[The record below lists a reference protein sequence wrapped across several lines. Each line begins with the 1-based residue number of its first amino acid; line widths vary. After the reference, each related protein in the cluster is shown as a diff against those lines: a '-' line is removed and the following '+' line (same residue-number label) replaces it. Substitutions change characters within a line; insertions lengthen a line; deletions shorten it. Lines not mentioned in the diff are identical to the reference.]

1 MPVFPSAGAGTV
13 SHLPCKLVD
22 GRRTRW
28 TARGAARCAVRC
40 SLRKSCLLI
49 SHRHTHLYNTHSHTY
64 TQKHTRLKITS
75 RRPDV
80 FLLRRSMWEENF
92 DTEHEVG
99 RKLDYSPVS
108 WREYFDQMEDVSVG
122 PADSR
127 DVFRIYKA
135 GSDGPLL
142 VLLHGGGHSALSWAV
157 FTTAIASR
165 VTCRVLAMDLR
176 GHGATLVRLS
186 DDFSTQTMSSD
197 VANVIRA
204 CYGETP
210 PPIVLIGHGVGG
222 AIAVH
227 TASNMLLPT
236 TVGLVAIDVVEGSA
250 MDALHS
256 IQNFLKGRPKS
267 FKSMD
272 HAIEWSVKSGQ
283 IRNLESARVSM
294 VGQIKRC
301 EVEEADTLEQASP
314 VTDVVVER
322 NEEFYD
328 QSYVNDKENAA
339 SEVSLS
345 EGQSVYKW
353 RIDLSKSE
361 KYWDGWFRGT
371 SNLFLACNL
380 PKLLLL
386 AGIDRLDRDLTIGQ
400 MQGKFMMQVLP
411 PCGHAVQEDKPE
423 KVAEAV
429 AAFLLRHKFAEA
441 RRESRRQEIRS
452 CSFRDD

>member
-1 MPVFPSAGAGTV
+1 FFV
-13 SHLPCKLVD
+13 SGKP
-22 GRRTRW
+22 
-28 TARGAARCAVRC
+28 
-40 SLRKSCLLI
+40 
-49 SHRHTHLYNTHSHTY
+49 
-64 TQKHTRLKITS
+64 
-75 RRPDV
+75 
-80 FLLRRSMWEENF
+80 
-92 DTEHEVG
+92 
-99 RKLDYSPVS
+99 DYSPVS
-108 WREYFDQMEDVSVG
+108 WREYFDQMEDVNVG

-165 VTCRVLAMDLR
+165 VNCRVLAMDLR
-176 GHGATLVRLS
+176 GHGGTLVRQS

-197 VANVIRA
+197 VANVIRS

-210 PPIVLIGHGVGG
+210 PPLILIGHGVGG

-250 MDALHS
+250 MEALHI

-294 VGQIKRC
+294 VGQIK
-301 EVEEADTLEQASP
+301 
-314 VTDVVVER
+314 
-322 NEEFYD
+322 
-328 QSYVNDKENAA
+328 SYVNDKENAA
-339 SEVSLS
+339 SEVSLN

-386 AGIDRLDRDLTIGQ
+386 SGINRLDRDLTIGQ

-411 PCGHAVQEDKPE
+411 PCGHAVQEDRPD

-429 AAFLLRHKFAEA
+429 AAFLLRHKFSEA
-441 RRESRRQEIRS
+441 RRETRR
-452 CSFRDD
+452 

>member
-1 MPVFPSAGAGTV
+1 MS
-13 SHLPCKLVD
+13 
-22 GRRTRW
+22 
-28 TARGAARCAVRC
+28 
-40 SLRKSCLLI
+40 
-49 SHRHTHLYNTHSHTY
+49 
-64 TQKHTRLKITS
+64 TS
-75 RRPDV
+75 
-80 FLLRRSMWEENF
+80 
-92 DTEHEVG
+92 EVG
-99 RKLDYSPVS
+99 GKPDYSPVS

-127 DVFRIYKA
+127 DVFRIYRA
-135 GSDGPLL
+135 GTDGPLL

-157 FTTAIASR
+157 FNAAIACR

-176 GHGATLVRLS
+176 GHGSTLVRQS
-186 DDFSTQTMSSD
+186 DDFSTETMSSD

-204 CYGETP
+204 CYGDTP

-227 TASNMLLPT
+227 TASSTLLPT
-236 TVGLVAIDVVEGSA
+236 MVGLVAIDVVEGSA
-250 MDALHS
+250 IEALHS
-256 IQNFLKGRPKS
+256 IQIFLKGRPKS

-294 VGQIKRC
+294 VGQIKRSLMDC
-301 EVEEADTLEQASP
+301 P
-314 VTDVVVER
+314 VYLT
-322 NEEFYD
+322 Y
-328 QSYVNDKENAA
+328 QT
-339 SEVSLS
+339 
-345 EGQSVYKW
+345 VYKW
-353 RIDLSKSE
+353 RVDLSKSE

-371 SNLFLACNL
+371 SNLFLACNM

-386 AGIDRLDRDLTIGQ
+386 AGIDRLDRDLTIAQ

-429 AAFLLRHKFAEA
+429 AAFLLRHKFADA
-441 RRESRRQEIRS
+441 RRETRR
-452 CSFRDD
+452 

>member
-1 MPVFPSAGAGTV
+1 
-13 SHLPCKLVD
+13 
-22 GRRTRW
+22 
-28 TARGAARCAVRC
+28 
-40 SLRKSCLLI
+40 
-49 SHRHTHLYNTHSHTY
+49 
-64 TQKHTRLKITS
+64 
-75 RRPDV
+75 
-80 FLLRRSMWEENF
+80 MWEESF
-92 DTEHEVG
+92 DTETEVG
-99 RKLDYSPVS
+99 GEPDYSPVS

-122 PADSR
+122 TADSR

-135 GSDGPLL
+135 GSAGPVL

-157 FTTAIASR
+157 FTKAIASR
-165 VTCRVLAMDLR
+165 VTCRVLAIDLR
-176 GHGATLVRLS
+176 GHGETLVHQS

-197 VANVIRA
+197 IANVIGV
-204 CYGETP
+204 CYGEAP

-250 MDALHS
+250 TEALHR

-267 FKSMD
+267 FKSLD
-272 HAIEWSVKSGQ
+272 HGIEWSVRSGQ

-301 EVEEADTLEQASP
+301 EVEEADAVEEASP
-314 VTDVVVER
+314 ASDVVVEG
-322 NEEFYD
+322 NKELSD
-328 QSYVNDKENAA
+328 QSHVNDKESAA

-345 EGQSVYKW
+345 EGQSVYMW
-353 RIDLSKSE
+353 RINLSKSE
-361 KYWDGWFRGT
+361 KYWNGWFRGT

-386 AGIDRLDRDLTIGQ
+386 AGIDKLDRELSIGQ

-423 KVAEAV
+423 KVADAV
-429 AAFLLRHKFAEA
+429 ASFLLRHKFAEA
-441 RRESRRQEIRS
+441 IKETRS
-452 CSFRDD
+452 TNSFTR

>member
-1 MPVFPSAGAGTV
+1 MS
-13 SHLPCKLVD
+13 
-22 GRRTRW
+22 
-28 TARGAARCAVRC
+28 
-40 SLRKSCLLI
+40 
-49 SHRHTHLYNTHSHTY
+49 
-64 TQKHTRLKITS
+64 
-75 RRPDV
+75 
-80 FLLRRSMWEENF
+80 EENS
-92 DTEHEVG
+92 DPEQSTSEAG
-99 RKLDYSPVS
+99 GQLDYSPVS

-176 GHGATLVRLS
+176 GHGASLVNQS
-186 DDFSTQTMSSD
+186 DDFTTQTMSCD

-204 CYGETP
+204 CYSETP

-227 TASNMLLPT
+227 AASNMLIPC

-250 MDALHS
+250 MEALHS
-256 IQNFLKGRPKS
+256 IQKFLRERPKS

-301 EVEEADTLEQASP
+301 EVEPAGP
-314 VTDVVVER
+314 VTDELVQP
-322 NEEFYD
+322 NEEFSD
-328 QSYVNDKENAA
+328 QSFVNDRDQTA
-339 SEVSLS
+339 SGGSLGGEQS
-345 EGQSVYKW
+345 EYRW

-371 SNLFLACNL
+371 SNLFLTCNL

-400 MQGKFMMQVLP
+400 MQGQFMMQVLP
-411 PCGHAVQEDKPE
+411 PCGHAVQEDKPD
-423 KVAEAV
+423 KVANAV

-441 RRESRRQEIRS
+441 RRETRR
-452 CSFRDD
+452 

>member
-1 MPVFPSAGAGTV
+1 
-13 SHLPCKLVD
+13 
-22 GRRTRW
+22 
-28 TARGAARCAVRC
+28 
-40 SLRKSCLLI
+40 
-49 SHRHTHLYNTHSHTY
+49 
-64 TQKHTRLKITS
+64 
-75 RRPDV
+75 
-80 FLLRRSMWEENF
+80 MWEESF

-99 RKLDYSPVS
+99 CKLDYSPVS

-135 GSDGPLL
+135 GNDGPLL

-176 GHGATLVRLS
+176 GHGDTLVRQS

-197 VANVIRA
+197 IANVIGA

-250 MDALHS
+250 TEALHS

-283 IRNLESARVSM
+283 IRNLEAARVSM

-301 EVEEADTLEQASP
+301 EVEVASP
-314 VTDVVVER
+314 VTDVVVES

-328 QSYVNDKENAA
+328 QKYVNDKENAA

-345 EGQSVYKW
+345 EGKNNSEEQLMSVYMW

-411 PCGHAVQEDKPE
+411 PCGHAVQENKPD

-429 AAFLLRHKFAEA
+429 ASFLLRHKFAEA
-441 RRESRRQEIRS
+441 RRETRS
-452 CSFRDD
+452 ANSFTR

>member
-1 MPVFPSAGAGTV
+1 MYTLCV
-13 SHLPCKLVD
+13 SVYM
-22 GRRTRW
+22 
-28 TARGAARCAVRC
+28 
-40 SLRKSCLLI
+40 S
-49 SHRHTHLYNTHSHTY
+49 
-64 TQKHTRLKITS
+64 TS
-75 RRPDV
+75 
-80 FLLRRSMWEENF
+80 
-92 DTEHEVG
+92 EVG
-99 RKLDYSPVS
+99 CKLDYSPVS

-135 GSDGPLL
+135 GNDGPLL

-176 GHGATLVRLS
+176 GH
-186 DDFSTQTMSSD
+186 
-197 VANVIRA
+197 ANVIGA

-250 MDALHS
+250 TEALHS

-283 IRNLESARVSM
+283 IRNLEAARVSM

-301 EVEEADTLEQASP
+301 EVEVASP
-314 VTDVVVER
+314 VTDVVVES

-328 QSYVNDKENAA
+328 QKYVNDKENAA
-339 SEVSLS
+339 SE
-345 EGQSVYKW
+345 SVYMW

-411 PCGHAVQEDKPE
+411 PCGHAVQENKPDKVR
-423 KVAEAV
+423 KLFTYLVHSHWWNV
-429 AAFLLRHKFAEA
+429 TK
-441 RRESRRQEIRS
+441 
-452 CSFRDD
+452 

>member
-1 MPVFPSAGAGTV
+1 
-13 SHLPCKLVD
+13 
-22 GRRTRW
+22 
-28 TARGAARCAVRC
+28 
-40 SLRKSCLLI
+40 
-49 SHRHTHLYNTHSHTY
+49 
-64 TQKHTRLKITS
+64 
-75 RRPDV
+75 
-80 FLLRRSMWEENF
+80 
-92 DTEHEVG
+92 
-99 RKLDYSPVS
+99 
-108 WREYFDQMEDVSVG
+108 MEDVSVG
-122 PADSR
+122 LPDSR
-127 DVFRIYKA
+127 DVFRVYKA
-135 GSDGPLL
+135 GNEGPLL

-157 FTTAIASR
+157 FTTAITSR

-176 GHGATLVRLS
+176 GHGASCVRQS
-186 DDFSTQTMSSD
+186 DDFSNQTMSSD
-197 VANVIRA
+197 IANVIRA
-204 CYGETP
+204 CYGDTA
-210 PPIVLIGHGVGG
+210 PPIILIGHGVGG

-227 TASNMLLPT
+227 TTSNMLLPS

-250 MDALHS
+250 MEALHS

-272 HAIEWSVKSGQ
+272 HAIEWSYKSGQ

-301 EVEEADTLEQASP
+301 EVEEVNTLEQASP

-328 QSYVNDKENAA
+328 QSYVNDKESAA
-339 SEVSLS
+339 SE
-345 EGQSVYKW
+345 SVYKW

-386 AGIDRLDRDLTIGQ
+386 AGIDRLDRDLTIAQ

-411 PCGHAVQEDKPE
+411 PCGHAVQEDKPD

-429 AAFLLRHKFAEA
+429 AAFLLRHKFAEP
-441 RRESRRQEIRS
+441 RRDTRS
-452 CSFRDD
+452 ANSFTQ

>member
-1 MPVFPSAGAGTV
+1 
-13 SHLPCKLVD
+13 
-22 GRRTRW
+22 
-28 TARGAARCAVRC
+28 
-40 SLRKSCLLI
+40 
-49 SHRHTHLYNTHSHTY
+49 
-64 TQKHTRLKITS
+64 
-75 RRPDV
+75 
-80 FLLRRSMWEENF
+80 MWEENF

-99 RKLDYSPVS
+99 GKLDYSPVS
-108 WREYFDQMEDVSVG
+108 WQEYFEQMEDVNVG
-122 PADSR
+122 LADNR
-127 DVFRIYKA
+127 DVFRIYKS
-135 GSDGPLL
+135 GCEGPLL
-142 VLLHGGGHSALSWAV
+142 VLLHGGGHCALSWAV
-157 FTTAIASR
+157 FTTAIIRR
-165 VTCRVLAMDLR
+165 VNCRVLAMDLR
-176 GHGATLVRLS
+176 GHGATLVRQT

-197 VANVIRA
+197 VCNVIQT
-204 CYGETP
+204 CYGEAP
-210 PPIVLIGHGVGG
+210 PPIILIGHGVGG
-222 AIAVH
+222 AIAVN

-250 MDALHS
+250 MEALHS

-272 HAIEWSVKSGQ
+272 QAIEWSVKSGH

-301 EVEEADTLEQASP
+301 EVEETNSLEQASS
-314 VTDVVVER
+314 VTDMVVEH

-345 EGQSVYKW
+345 EDQSVYKW

-371 SNLFLACNL
+371 SNLFLACKL

-429 AAFLLRHKFAEA
+429 ASFLLRHKFAEA
-441 RRESRRQEIRS
+441 RRETWSSSSLTQ
-452 CSFRDD
+452 

>member
-1 MPVFPSAGAGTV
+1 MS
-13 SHLPCKLVD
+13 
-22 GRRTRW
+22 
-28 TARGAARCAVRC
+28 
-40 SLRKSCLLI
+40 
-49 SHRHTHLYNTHSHTY
+49 
-64 TQKHTRLKITS
+64 TS
-75 RRPDV
+75 
-80 FLLRRSMWEENF
+80 
-92 DTEHEVG
+92 EVG
-99 RKLDYSPVS
+99 RTLDYSPVS
-108 WREYFDQMEDVSVG
+108 WREYFDQMDDVNVG
-122 PADSR
+122 LADSG
-127 DVFRIYKA
+127 DVFRVYKA

-176 GHGATLVRLS
+176 GHGATMVLQS

-204 CYGETP
+204 TYGETP
-210 PPIVLIGHGVGG
+210 PPVVLMGHGVGG
-222 AIAVH
+222 AISVH
-227 TASNMLLPT
+227 LASNMLIPS

-267 FKSMD
+267 FNSME

-301 EVEEADTLEQASP
+301 HSNV
-314 VTDVVVER
+314 
-322 NEEFYD
+322 
-328 QSYVNDKENAA
+328 
-339 SEVSLS
+339 LS
-345 EGQSVYKW
+345 TNRSQGVYKW

-371 SNLFLACNL
+371 SNLFLSCNM

-386 AGIDRLDRDLTIGQ
+386 AGIDRLDRTLTIGQ
-400 MQGKFMMQVLP
+400 MQGRFMMQVLP
-411 PCGHAVQEDKPE
+411 PCGHAVHEDKPE
-423 KVAEAV
+423 KVKNNTHTHTHTHSGYN
-429 AAFLLRHKFAEA
+429 L
-441 RRESRRQEIRS
+441 
-452 CSFRDD
+452 

>member
-1 MPVFPSAGAGTV
+1 
-13 SHLPCKLVD
+13 
-22 GRRTRW
+22 
-28 TARGAARCAVRC
+28 
-40 SLRKSCLLI
+40 
-49 SHRHTHLYNTHSHTY
+49 
-64 TQKHTRLKITS
+64 
-75 RRPDV
+75 
-80 FLLRRSMWEENF
+80 MWEENF
-92 DTEHEVG
+92 DTDEVG

-122 PADSR
+122 LADSG

-176 GHGATLVRLS
+176 GHGEARYRCSDSILS
-186 DDFSTQTMSSD
+186 YYPLSLLSD

-227 TASNMLLPT
+227 TASNMLVPT

-272 HAIEWSVKSGQ
+272 HAIEWSFPPLFSSQCQERTNKEPGICQSLDGWSDQ
-283 IRNLESARVSM
+283 KAEESDA
-294 VGQIKRC
+294 
-301 EVEEADTLEQASP
+301 LEQASP
-314 VTDVVVER
+314 ATDVVVER

-328 QSYVNDKENAA
+328 QSYVNDKENAV
-339 SEVSLS
+339 SE
-345 EGQSVYKW
+345 SVYKW

-411 PCGHAVQEDKPE
+411 PCGHAVQEDKPD

-441 RRESRRQEIRS
+441 RRETKRFSRQKHSELTS
-452 CSFRDD
+452 NTSQ

>member
-1 MPVFPSAGAGTV
+1 
-13 SHLPCKLVD
+13 
-22 GRRTRW
+22 
-28 TARGAARCAVRC
+28 
-40 SLRKSCLLI
+40 
-49 SHRHTHLYNTHSHTY
+49 
-64 TQKHTRLKITS
+64 
-75 RRPDV
+75 
-80 FLLRRSMWEENF
+80 MWEESF
-92 DTEHEVG
+92 DSEH
-99 RKLDYSPVS
+99 KPDYSPVS

-122 PADSR
+122 AADST

-135 GSDGPLL
+135 GNAGPLL

-157 FTTAIASR
+157 FTRAIASK
-165 VTCRVLAMDLR
+165 VHCRVLSMDLR
-176 GHGATLVRLS
+176 GHGDTLVRQAY
-186 DDFSTQTMSSD
+186 DFSTQTMSSD
-197 VANVIRA
+197 IANVIGV

-222 AIAVH
+222 AITVH

-236 TVGLVAIDVVEGSA
+236 IVGLVAIDVVEGSA
-250 MDALHS
+250 TEALHS

-272 HAIEWSVKSGQ
+272 QAIEWSVKSGQ
-283 IRNLESARVSM
+283 IRNLESAKVSM

-301 EVEEADTLEQASP
+301 EVEEAETLDQTSP
-314 VTDVVVER
+314 VSDVAMER

-328 QSYVNDKENAA
+328 QSSVNDKENAA
-339 SEVSLS
+339 SEVSLT
-345 EGQSVYKW
+345 EGQGVYVW
-353 RIDLSKSE
+353 RINLSKSE

-423 KVAEAV
+423 KVADAV
-429 AAFLLRHKFAEA
+429 ASFLLRHKFAEA
-441 RRESRRQEIRS
+441 RRETRS
-452 CSFRDD
+452 VNSFTR

>member
-1 MPVFPSAGAGTV
+1 MSVSA
-13 SHLPCKLVD
+13 
-22 GRRTRW
+22 
-28 TARGAARCAVRC
+28 
-40 SLRKSCLLI
+40 
-49 SHRHTHLYNTHSHTY
+49 
-64 TQKHTRLKITS
+64 
-75 RRPDV
+75 
-80 FLLRRSMWEENF
+80 EENEVDEA
-92 DTEHEVG
+92 DTEIDVG
-99 RKLDYSPVS
+99 QKLDYSPVS
-108 WREYFDQMEDVSVG
+108 WREYFDQMEDVNVG
-122 PADSR
+122 QADNR
-127 DVFRIYKA
+127 DIFRVYKA
-135 GSDGPLL
+135 GHDGPLL

-157 FTTAIASR
+157 FTTAITAR
-165 VTCRVLAMDLR
+165 VNCRVLAMDLR
-176 GHGATLVRLS
+176 GHGDTLVRQS

-197 VANVIRA
+197 IANVVRA
-204 CYGETP
+204 CFGETP

-227 TASNMLLPT
+227 ASSNALLPT

-250 MDALHS
+250 MEALHS

-301 EVEEADTLEQASP
+301 EMEETDTLEQASP
-314 VTDVVVER
+314 VSNVVVER

-328 QSYVNDKENAA
+328 QSYDKENAA
-339 SEVSLS
+339 TEASLG

-411 PCGHAVQEDKPE
+411 PCGHAVQEDKPD
-423 KVAEAV
+423 KVADAV

-441 RRESRRQEIRS
+441 RRETM
-452 CSFRDD
+452 

>member
-1 MPVFPSAGAGTV
+1 
-13 SHLPCKLVD
+13 
-22 GRRTRW
+22 
-28 TARGAARCAVRC
+28 
-40 SLRKSCLLI
+40 
-49 SHRHTHLYNTHSHTY
+49 
-64 TQKHTRLKITS
+64 
-75 RRPDV
+75 
-80 FLLRRSMWEENF
+80 MWEENF
-92 DTEHEVG
+92 DSEHEVG
-99 RKLDYSPVS
+99 GKLDYSPVS
-108 WREYFDQMEDVSVG
+108 WREYFDQMENVFIG
-122 PADSR
+122 RADSR
-127 DVFRIYKA
+127 DVFRIYKS
-135 GSDGPLL
+135 GHDGPLL

-157 FTTAIASR
+157 FTKVIANR

-176 GHGATLVRLS
+176 GHGDTLVRQS

-197 VANVIRA
+197 VANVIGA

-236 TVGLVAIDVVEGSA
+236 TVGLVVIDVVEGSA
-250 MDALHS
+250 MEVLHS

-267 FKSMD
+267 FMSMD
-272 HAIEWSVKSGQ
+272 QAIEWSVKSGQ

-301 EVEEADTLEQASP
+301 EVEEADTSEHAGP
-314 VTDVVVER
+314 VTDVVVEG

-339 SEVSLS
+339 SE
-345 EGQSVYKW
+345 SVYMW

-371 SNLFLACNL
+371 SNLFLGCNL

-386 AGIDRLDRDLTIGQ
+386 AGIDRLDRDLMIGQ

-411 PCGHAVQEDKPE
+411 PCGHAVQEDKPD
-423 KVAEAV
+423 KVADAV
-429 AAFLLRHKFAEA
+429 ASFLLRHKFAEA
-441 RRESRRQEIRS
+441 RGETRS
-452 CSFRDD
+452 SNSLTQ

>member
-1 MPVFPSAGAGTV
+1 M
-13 SHLPCKLVD
+13 L
-22 GRRTRW
+22 
-28 TARGAARCAVRC
+28 
-40 SLRKSCLLI
+40 
-49 SHRHTHLYNTHSHTY
+49 
-64 TQKHTRLKITS
+64 
-75 RRPDV
+75 
-80 FLLRRSMWEENF
+80 EENS
-92 DTEHEVG
+92 DTDEVG
-99 RKLDYSPVS
+99 GKPDYSPVS

-127 DVFRIYKA
+127 DVFRIYRA
-135 GSDGPLL
+135 GTDGPLL

-157 FTTAIASR
+157 FNAAIACR

-176 GHGATLVRLS
+176 GHGSTLVRQS
-186 DDFSTQTMSSD
+186 DDFSTETMSSD

-204 CYGETP
+204 CYGDTP

-227 TASNMLLPT
+227 TASSTLLPT
-236 TVGLVAIDVVEGSA
+236 MVGLVAIDVVEGSA
-250 MDALHS
+250 IEALHS
-256 IQNFLKGRPKS
+256 IQIFLKGRPKS

-301 EVEEADTLEQASP
+301 DVEEADTVEQASP

-322 NEEFYD
+322 NKEFHD
-328 QSYVNDKENAA
+328 HQSYISGYISDQENTA
-339 SEVSLS
+339 SEVSLI
-345 EGQSVYKW
+345 EGQTVYKW
-353 RIDLSKSE
+353 RVDLSKSE

-371 SNLFLACNL
+371 SNLFLACNM

-386 AGIDRLDRDLTIGQ
+386 AGIDRLDRDLTIAQ

-429 AAFLLRHKFAEA
+429 AAFLLRHKFADA
-441 RRESRRQEIRS
+441 RRETRR
-452 CSFRDD
+452 

>member
-1 MPVFPSAGAGTV
+1 MS
-13 SHLPCKLVD
+13 
-22 GRRTRW
+22 
-28 TARGAARCAVRC
+28 
-40 SLRKSCLLI
+40 
-49 SHRHTHLYNTHSHTY
+49 
-64 TQKHTRLKITS
+64 TS
-75 RRPDV
+75 
-80 FLLRRSMWEENF
+80 
-92 DTEHEVG
+92 EVG
-99 RKLDYSPVS
+99 CKLDYSPVS

-135 GSDGPLL
+135 GNDGPLL

-176 GHGATLVRLS
+176 GHGDTLVRQS

-197 VANVIRA
+197 IANVIGA
-204 CYGETP
+204 CYGEAP

-250 MDALHS
+250 TEALHS

-283 IRNLESARVSM
+283 IRNLEAARVSM

-301 EVEEADTLEQASP
+301 EVEVASP
-314 VTDVVVER
+314 VTDVVVES

-328 QSYVNDKENAA
+328 QKYVNDKENAA

-345 EGQSVYKW
+345 EGKNNSEEQLMESASLPKESTMKTEDEPAGLTTTNRKFGDSVYMW

-411 PCGHAVQEDKPE
+411 PCGHAVQENKPD

-429 AAFLLRHKFAEA
+429 ASFLLRHKFAEA
-441 RRESRRQEIRS
+441 RRETRS
-452 CSFRDD
+452 ANSFTR

>member
-1 MPVFPSAGAGTV
+1 
-13 SHLPCKLVD
+13 
-22 GRRTRW
+22 
-28 TARGAARCAVRC
+28 
-40 SLRKSCLLI
+40 
-49 SHRHTHLYNTHSHTY
+49 
-64 TQKHTRLKITS
+64 
-75 RRPDV
+75 
-80 FLLRRSMWEENF
+80 
-92 DTEHEVG
+92 
-99 RKLDYSPVS
+99 
-108 WREYFDQMEDVSVG
+108 MEDVSVG
-122 PADSR
+122 AADST

-135 GSDGPLL
+135 GNAGPLL

-157 FTTAIASR
+157 FTRAIASK
-165 VTCRVLAMDLR
+165 VHCRVLSMDLR
-176 GHGATLVRLS
+176 GHGDTLVRQAY
-186 DDFSTQTMSSD
+186 DFSTQTMSSD
-197 VANVIRA
+197 IANVIGV

-222 AIAVH
+222 AITVH

-236 TVGLVAIDVVEGSA
+236 IVGLVAIDVVEGSA
-250 MDALHS
+250 TEALHS

-272 HAIEWSVKSGQ
+272 QAIEWSVKSGQ
-283 IRNLESARVSM
+283 IRNLESAKVSM

-301 EVEEADTLEQASP
+301 EVEEAETLDQTSP
-314 VTDVVVER
+314 VSDVAMER

-328 QSYVNDKENAA
+328 QSSVNDKENAA
-339 SEVSLS
+339 SEVSLT
-345 EGQSVYKW
+345 EGQGVYVW
-353 RIDLSKSE
+353 RINLSKSE

-423 KVAEAV
+423 KVADAV
-429 AAFLLRHKFAEA
+429 ASFLLRHKFAEA
-441 RRESRRQEIRS
+441 RRETRS
-452 CSFRDD
+452 VNSFTR

>member
-1 MPVFPSAGAGTV
+1 MS
-13 SHLPCKLVD
+13 
-22 GRRTRW
+22 
-28 TARGAARCAVRC
+28 
-40 SLRKSCLLI
+40 
-49 SHRHTHLYNTHSHTY
+49 
-64 TQKHTRLKITS
+64 TS
-75 RRPDV
+75 
-80 FLLRRSMWEENF
+80 
-92 DTEHEVG
+92 EVG
-99 RKLDYSPVS
+99 GKLDYSPVS
-108 WREYFDQMEDVSVG
+108 WREYFDQMEDVNVG
-122 PADSR
+122 LADSR

-135 GSDGPLL
+135 GNDGPLL

-176 GHGATLVRLS
+176 GHGATLVRQS

-236 TVGLVAIDVVEGSA
+236 TVGLVAIDVVEGKGVVVDFIIVICLCSQTLHWSSSSPVGSA
-250 MDALHS
+250 MEALHS

-314 VTDVVVER
+314 VTDVVVEC

-339 SEVSLS
+339 SEVSLG

-411 PCGHAVQEDKPE
+411 PCGHAVQEDKPD

-441 RRESRRQEIRS
+441 RRETR
-452 CSFRDD
+452 

>member
-1 MPVFPSAGAGTV
+1 
-13 SHLPCKLVD
+13 
-22 GRRTRW
+22 
-28 TARGAARCAVRC
+28 
-40 SLRKSCLLI
+40 
-49 SHRHTHLYNTHSHTY
+49 
-64 TQKHTRLKITS
+64 
-75 RRPDV
+75 
-80 FLLRRSMWEENF
+80 MWEESF
-92 DTEHEVG
+92 DTEHDVG
-99 RKLDYSPVS
+99 GKLDYSPVS
-108 WREYFDQMEDVSVG
+108 WREYFDQMEDVNVG
-122 PADSR
+122 LADST
-127 DVFRIYKA
+127 DIFRIYKA

-157 FTTAIASR
+157 FTTAISSR

-176 GHGATLVRLS
+176 GHGATLVRQS

-197 VANVIRA
+197 VANVIQA
-204 CYGETP
+204 CYG
-210 PPIVLIGHGVGG
+210 
-222 AIAVH
+222 
-227 TASNMLLPT
+227 
-236 TVGLVAIDVVEGSA
+236 SA
-250 MDALHS
+250 MEALHS

-283 IRNLESARVSM
+283 IRNLESARVSV

-301 EVEEADTLEQASP
+301 EMNQGDTLEQPSP
-314 VTDVVVER
+314 VTDVVVES
-322 NEEFYD
+322 NEDFYD
-328 QSYVNDKENAA
+328 QSYVNETEKTAA
-339 SEVSLS
+339 EC
-345 EGQSVYKW
+345 VYKW

-411 PCGHAVQEDKPE
+411 PCGHAVQEDKPD

-429 AAFLLRHKFAEA
+429 AAFLSRHKFAES
-441 RRESRRQEIRS
+441 RRESQS
-452 CSFRDD
+452 SNSSH

>member
-1 MPVFPSAGAGTV
+1 
-13 SHLPCKLVD
+13 
-22 GRRTRW
+22 
-28 TARGAARCAVRC
+28 
-40 SLRKSCLLI
+40 
-49 SHRHTHLYNTHSHTY
+49 
-64 TQKHTRLKITS
+64 
-75 RRPDV
+75 
-80 FLLRRSMWEENF
+80 MWEESF

-99 RKLDYSPVS
+99 CKLDYSPVS

-135 GSDGPLL
+135 GNDGPLL

-176 GHGATLVRLS
+176 GHGDTLVRQS

-197 VANVIRA
+197 IANVIGA

-250 MDALHS
+250 TEALHS

-283 IRNLESARVSM
+283 IRNLEAARVSM

-301 EVEEADTLEQASP
+301 EVEVASP
-314 VTDVVVER
+314 VTDVVVES

-328 QSYVNDKENAA
+328 QKYVNDKENAA

-345 EGQSVYKW
+345 EGKNNSEEQLMESASLPKESPMKTEDEPAGLTTTNRTVGDSVYMW

-411 PCGHAVQEDKPE
+411 PCGHAVQENKPD

-429 AAFLLRHKFAEA
+429 ASFLLRHKFAEA
-441 RRESRRQEIRS
+441 RRETRS
-452 CSFRDD
+452 ANSFTR